1 MDGPWIVNIQV
12 WGGRLGHRQYNAGQC
27 VPVGLRVEVVPM
39 AWVFREYTWEKVGFK
54 WSRRMGGYGCVG
66 GQCGKTQGSREHG
79 TCRGAPGN
87 TMEGK
92 GYLYK
97 FPTGEKVHA
106 SMSQDL
112 RHHPDLLAVR
122 P

>member
-54 WSRRMGGYGCVG
+54 WSRRMGGYGC
-66 GQCGKTQGSREHG
+66 GKTQGSREHG
-79 TCRGAPGN
+79 TCRGAR
-87 TMEGK
+87 EIQWKGK
-92 GYLYK
+92 A
-97 FPTGEKVHA
+97 TCA
-106 SMSQDL
+106 SFQQGRRSM
-112 RHHPDLLAVR
+112 HPCPRVSGIILTFLL
-122 P
+122 